1 MSSTHTAEEI
11 ITAAQNHIATLVSRK
26 WPEIVRILEKE
37 GEIAISAK
45 IAVTAREATPGEH
58 ADKDNRVKTT
68 VSFAEKFSDSTETA
82 LGESDQ
88 TELSFEE
95 RETSQGESTPEGRSH
110 AGCPELPTGFVFV
123 DDGEPEDADDLIYTA
138 DGEWHSLAQNPMVL
152 YTFRARPVGAN
163 RAPTPEGA
171 GVTNLGDALKAAA
184 SAADLPVVPIKL
196 DSGYPAA
203 KSRGQFRKAARKA
216 GWGEA
221 AIDLIDGECA
231 KAAAG
236 VEDDIEA
243 GDRVRQLLAP
253 HVLGIN
259 ESK

>member
-11 ITAAQNHIATLVSRK
+11 ITAAQEHIATLVSRK
-26 WPEIVRILEKE
+26 WPEVSRILEKD
-37 GEIAISAK
+37 GEIAIGAK
-45 IAVTAREATPGEH
+45 FAISSGE
-58 ADKDNRVKTT
+58 VKTT
-68 VSFAEKFSDSTETA
+68 LSFSEKFSDSTETA

-88 TELSFEE
+88 TELNLTSNGEFMGSDGQRGPQE
-95 RETSQGESTPEGRSH
+95 RPK
-110 AGCPELPTGFVFV
+110 LPDGFVFVV
-123 DDGEPEDADDLIYTA
+123 DDGEPEDVDDLIFA
-138 DGEWHSLAQNPMVL
+138 GDNEWHSLAQNPMML
-152 YTFRARPVGAN
+152 FTFRARPVGAI
-163 RAPTPEGA
+163 RPPVPEGA

-184 SAADLPVVPIKL
+184 SGLDLPIVPIKL

-203 KSRGQFRKAARKA
+203 KSRGQFRKAAKKA
-216 GWGEA
+216 GWPEA
-221 AIDLIDGECA
+221 AIDLLDDECA

-243 GDRVRQLLAP
+243 GDRVRQLLKP